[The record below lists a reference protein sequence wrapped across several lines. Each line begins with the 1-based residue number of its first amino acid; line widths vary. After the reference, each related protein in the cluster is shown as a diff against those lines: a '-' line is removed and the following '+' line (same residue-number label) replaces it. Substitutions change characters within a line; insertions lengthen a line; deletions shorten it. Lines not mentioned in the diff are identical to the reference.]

1 MRNNL
6 PVELIAELGSG
17 PREVSRARRALS
29 TSLADWGWVG
39 DSADIAILLTS
50 ELVTNAIRHGD
61 SPILLRAGL
70 VHGRLRVEVV
80 DHTVDGVAIRR
91 AHEDDEDGRGLH
103 LVDALADS
111 WGWSP
116 IMNGKHVWF
125 ELGQV

>member
-1 MRNNL
+1 MRNNF

-29 TSLADWGWVG
+29 TSLTDWGWAG

-70 VHGRLRVEVV
+70 VRDRLRVEVV
-80 DHTVDGVAIRR
+80 DHAVDGVAVRK

-125 ELGQV
+125 ELGRV